1 MNFQSRTRKRWS
13 ARRRVHLIRTVANRG
28 QEGVSEVARTM
39 SDISESSK
47 EIGDMLG
54 MIEGIA
60 FQTNIRALNAAVE
73 AARAGEQ
80 DREFA
85 VEASKVRSLAQ
96 HSSIASREIKEIIEH
111 STERVDAGTTLV
123 DRAG

>member
-28 QEGVSEVARTM
+28 QEMVSEVARTM

-54 MIEGIA
+54 MIEGIG
-60 FQTNIRALNAAVE
+60 FQTNILALNAAVE

-80 DREFA
+80 GREFA
-85 VEASKVRSLAQ
+85 VETTHVRFPRQSAPLRYQ
-96 HSSIASREIKEIIEH
+96 RLIEIRQ
-111 STERVDAGTTLV
+111 SW
-123 DRAG
+123 

>member
-1 MNFQSRTRKRWS
+1 
-13 ARRRVHLIRTVANRG
+13 
-28 QEGVSEVARTM
+28 M

-54 MIEGIA
+54 MIEGIG
-60 FQTNIRALNAAVE
+60 FQTNILALNAAVE

-80 DREFA
+80 GREFA

-96 HSSIASREIKEIIEH
+96 HSSIASKGDQGNNR
-111 STERVDAGTTLV
+111 TFDGAG
-123 DRAG
+123 RRRNNAR